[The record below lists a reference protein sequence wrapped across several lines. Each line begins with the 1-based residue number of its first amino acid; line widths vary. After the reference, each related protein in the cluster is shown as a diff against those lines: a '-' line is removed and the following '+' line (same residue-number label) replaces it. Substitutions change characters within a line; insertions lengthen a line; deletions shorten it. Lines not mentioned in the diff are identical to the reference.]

1 MSSPSNAVY
10 KGKFTHRWWPQLP
23 GELVRLIATYYLWD
37 LSISNYCP
45 QQWDSRDQWYSR
57 MVYTALRDAADIEN
71 KFMQICPQWSLA
83 METHL
88 FWQQAVALIDPLD
101 NMGQFAFAR
110 MNPNSAQIPQTL
122 RLTPY
127 RHFRNITICS
137 CFVCRINLPATNQ
150 GLAHAKRTQHT
161 PYLGTVPVCREH
173 NRKGAFCGLCLRE
186 ADAQQDTLIV
196 CCLENEDE
204 ESWPGVDATC
214 RSCRSEWLWRRVCNS
229 QRDRDAIGGFKFDS
243 PDWETRQT
251 VDGFIDLAEGTITD
265 VITLAQEK
273 YWLRQH
279 TKLPELLSQALA
291 ASRYVGYENEAAD
304 DDLTL
309 SELEAEEEE
318 DADLMQM
325 TEESGGVREL
335 AIADWA
341 RTRILDGFW
350 WSPADQ
356 YYGNFVPNRPRAV
369 RAVHPCP
376 WALDESEMQRDSI
389 GDHPLHAIV
398 TADIPP
404 SYALCEQAYNAFQ
417 RQLRNILFPAM
428 KNIVRKLVIECGADS
443 VDPAVKAARMT
454 PEDVLAELRD
464 EAVWYDGIDWLEKRR
479 NARRDQEEARLR
491 RLREEGS
498 DDSSSSTKSD
508 GSHTTSPVL
517 STSTLQ
523 TTPSP
528 PPLDKKDDTNLDT
541 MSRRVTIAVAPVL
554 DPPRLLRSIPYIPI
568 TISNLPQYSLE
579 AFKAV
584 WREACAPLYHCR
596 CRVCERAQV
605 KANGGAAAP
614 IIVPTQQASTPSVAP
629 QQKPLEIRLEAAIEL
644 DSRHASEDG
653 EVEAEEEEEEEDD
666 DRSDV
671 AEDGSSSEAASQ
683 FSPSSTSLPLRSR
696 KRSNEVLDNED
707 DLDAE
712 GELDDNDE
720 NSTSRTAPVE
730 KARPRVLRISEMR
743 QSPPKKPRR
752 GGSYNSTVSPG
763 RLRKRGSEELD
774 DAEEDAEVKGNGT
787 KRTKVSAD
795 PPDHESPP
803 CSLTASFLTYS
814 DEDFGFESDVLSV
827 DDCSDASS

>member
-37 LSISNYCP
+37 LSITNYCP

-57 MVYTALRDAADIEN
+57 MVYTALRDAADIET

-110 MNPNSAQIPQTL
+110 MNPNSAQVPQTL

-127 RHFRNITICS
+127 RHFRNITMCS

-161 PYLGTVPVCREH
+161 PYLGTVPVCRDH

-229 QRDRDAIGGFKFDS
+229 PRDRDAIGGFKFNS

-273 YWLRQH
+273 YWLRQY

-335 AIADWA
+335 AISDWA
-341 RTRILDGFW
+341 RNRILDGFW

-356 YYGNFVPNRPRAV
+356 YYGNFVPNRPRVV

-376 WALDESEMQRDSI
+376 WALDESEVQRD
-389 GDHPLHAIV
+389 GAEDHPRQAIV

-417 RQLRNILFPAM
+417 RQQRTILFPAM
-428 KNIVRKLVIECGADS
+428 RNIVRKLVIECGADG

-454 PEDVLAELRD
+454 PEDVLAELRE

-479 NARRDQEEARLR
+479 NARRDQEEAKLR

-528 PPLDKKDDTNLDT
+528 PPVDNKDDSNIDT
-541 MSRRVTIAVAPVL
+541 HLGRVTIAVAPVL

-596 CRVCERAQV
+596 CRVCERAQA
-605 KANGGAAAP
+605 KASGGAVAP
-614 IIVPTQQASTPSVAP
+614 IVVPTQQASAPSITAP
-629 QQKPLEIRLEAAIEL
+629 QKPLEIRLEAAIDL
-644 DSRHASEDG
+644 DGGRISEDG
-653 EVEAEEEEEEEDD
+653 EAEAEEEEEEDD
-666 DRSDV
+666 GSDV

-683 FSPSSTSLPLRSR
+683 FSPASTSPPLRSR

-712 GELDDNDE
+712 GELDENDE
-720 NSTSRTAPVE
+720 NSTTRIATLE

-752 GGSYNSTVSPG
+752 GGSYNSIVSPG

-774 DAEEDAEVKGNGT
+774 DAEDDNEVKGNGT

-795 PPDHESPP
+795 PTADHESPP
-803 CSLTASFLTYS
+803 SSLTTSLLAYS
-814 DEDFGFESDVLSV
+814 DGDYESSP
-827 DDCSDASS
+827 DDCSDISL

>member
-1 MSSPSNAVY
+1 
-10 KGKFTHRWWPQLP
+10 
-23 GELVRLIATYYLWD
+23 
-37 LSISNYCP
+37 
-45 QQWDSRDQWYSR
+45 
-57 MVYTALRDAADIEN
+57 MVYTALRDAADIET

-110 MNPNSAQIPQTL
+110 MNPNSAQVPQTL

-127 RHFRNITICS
+127 RHFRNITMCS

-161 PYLGTVPVCREH
+161 PYLGTVPVCRDH

-229 QRDRDAIGGFKFDS
+229 ARDRDAIG
-243 PDWETRQT
+243 
-251 VDGFIDLAEGTITD
+251 DLSSIARIGKRAKLLTGTITD

-273 YWLRQH
+273 YWLRQY

-341 RTRILDGFW
+341 RNRILDGFW

-356 YYGNFVPNRPRAV
+356 YYGNFVPNRPRVV

-376 WALDESEMQRDSI
+376 WALDESEVQRD
-389 GDHPLHAIV
+389 GTEDHPRQAIV

-417 RQLRNILFPAM
+417 RQQRNILFPAM
-428 KNIVRKLVIECGADS
+428 KNIVRKLVIECGADGI
-443 VDPAVKAARMT
+443 DPSVKAARMT

-464 EAVWYDGIDWLEKRR
+464 EAVWYDETEKRAKR
-479 NARRDQEEARLR
+479 PGRGEITETEGGGKR
-491 RLREEGS
+491 RLFVLNEERGVS
-498 DDSSSSTKSD
+498 HNKPSSLHFNSADNTFPPPVDQKDDSNMSI
-508 GSHTTSPVL
+508 H
-517 STSTLQ
+517 
-523 TTPSP
+523 
-528 PPLDKKDDTNLDT
+528 
-541 MSRRVTIAVAPVL
+541 SRRVTIAVAPVL
-554 DPPRLLRSIPYIPI
+554 DPPRLLTSIPYIPI

-584 WREACAPLYHCR
+584 WRRRVRLCIIADVESANALKQGERRGCCSNSPTHSASPAPS
-596 CRVCERAQV
+596 
-605 KANGGAAAP
+605 NTAP
-614 IIVPTQQASTPSVAP
+614 
-629 QQKPLEIRLEAAIEL
+629 QKPLEIRLEAAIDL
-644 DSRHASEDG
+644 DGGRISEDG
-653 EVEAEEEEEEEDD
+653 EAEAEEKRRKMTAPMLPKMD
-666 DRSDV
+666 
-671 AEDGSSSEAASQ
+671 
-683 FSPSSTSLPLRSR
+683 LPLKPLPNSHQPARHHLYGRGSDQM
-696 KRSNEVLDNED
+696 SPE
-707 DLDAE
+707 E
-712 GELDDNDE
+712 GFLQF
-720 NSTSRTAPVE
+720 
-730 KARPRVLRISEMR
+730 L
-743 QSPPKKPRR
+743 
-752 GGSYNSTVSPG
+752 VSPG

-774 DAEEDAEVKGNGT
+774 DAEDDNEVKGNGT
-787 KRTKVSAD
+787 KRTKVSVD
-795 PPDHESPP
+795 PTADHESPP
-803 CSLTASFLTYS
+803 SSLTASLLAYS
-814 DEDFGFESDVLSV
+814 DGDYESSP
-827 DDCSDASS
+827 DDCSDISL